1 MDAISITRD
10 WRDRRLERI
19 ILIDPDIKILTRGYV
34 EVFNPP
40 KNNIIANFYFS
51 IEEDEKRL
59 RSLVHESDNPD
70 E

>member
-19 ILIDPDIKILTRGYV
+19 ILIDPDTKTLTRGYE

-51 IEEDEKRL
+51 IEEDEKGR
-59 RSLVHESDNPD
+59 RSLVHKSDGSD